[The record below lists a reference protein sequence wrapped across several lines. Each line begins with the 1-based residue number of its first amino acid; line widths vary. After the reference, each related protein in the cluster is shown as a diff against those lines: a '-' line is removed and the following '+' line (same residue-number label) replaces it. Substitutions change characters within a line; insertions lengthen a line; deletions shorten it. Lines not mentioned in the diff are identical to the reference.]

1 MKKAGVCKEQR
12 RVVAPALEKAEATGK
27 AAAALELPDG
37 RIVTGKTSS
46 LLGASS
52 ALLLNA
58 LKELAGQDDKLHLI
72 APEVINPIQYLKV
85 DNLGHKNPRLHTNE
99 VLIAL
104 AICANTDPL
113 AAKAMAQLKKLR
125 GCQFHSTVILSEVD
139 EQTFKRLGVQVT
151 CEPRFK
157 N

>member
-1 MKKAGVCKEQR
+1 MPPVHLDFSGGRE
-12 RVVAPALEKAEATGK
+12 
-27 AAAALELPDG
+27 ALELEYQT
-37 RIVTGKTSS
+37 VSS
-46 LLGASS
+46 
-52 ALLLNA
+52 
-58 LKELAGQDDKLHLI
+58 
-72 APEVINPIQYLKV
+72 V
-85 DNLGHKNPRLHTNE
+85 
-99 VLIAL
+99 
-104 AICANTDPL
+104 TDPL